1 MLDKIEAEYGRSR
14 QRSLAAHSLH
24 YWKEWLAAAVV
35 VLMLVLSWLH
45 YIQLGRKISL
55 FDTPGEATIVEVR
68 PVRHVGLSIGVLQ
81 FASEDTVAAAEFSTP
96 DGTVRRFDYKMGH
109 RFRGAGTVRVPRV
122 GLREEIYYSS
132 AGPDRAVVAWKRRQ
146 MQREQHFAMMVGI
159 VTGAF
164 SALVLVVATAVALR
178 VRWSSPAASK

>member
-1 MLDKIEAEYGRSR
+1 M

-55 FDTPGEATIVEVR
+55 FDTRGEATIVGVERVR
-68 PVRHVGLSIGVLQ
+68 DVGFSIGPLKFVN
-81 FASEDTVAAAEFSTP
+81 DDRVVTAEFSTL
-96 DGTVRRFDYKMGH
+96 DGTVRRFDYRMGH
-109 RFRGAGTVRVPRV
+109 SFRGAGRVLSPYV
-122 GLREEIYYSS
+122 GLREAIYFSS
-132 AGPDRAVVAWKRRQ
+132 ARPDRAVVAWKKRK
-146 MQREQHFAMMVGI
+146 MQREQRFAMTVGI
-159 VTGAF
+159 VTGTF

-178 VRWSSPAASK
+178 VRSSSPAASK